1 MVVFIAE
8 VVLETSIF
16 LPNFYPF
23 FLREWDHFKAMMIG
37 FLTCLQKIKITY
49 NKRGESLGPWNL
61 GARFNTQGK
70 KRPIKLFGR

>member
-1 MVVFIAE
+1 MVVFIVE

-49 NKRGESLGPWNL
+49 NKRGESLGAWNL
-61 GARFNTQGK
+61 V
-70 KRPIKLFGR
+70 FGSV